1 MAGAEKT
8 LESAGTVTLVGAGPG
23 DPELITVRGLRRLR
37 CAEVLVYDR
46 LVHPDLVDEAPRE
59 AERIYVGKA
68 LGNHRHTQ
76 EEINALLVARA
87 LQGRTVV
94 RLKGGDPFI
103 FGRGSE
109 EALACFAAR
118 VPCEIVPGLSSATA
132 VPAWAGIPLT
142 HRALAASF
150 GVFTAHRAADLDDLD
165 WPTMARLDTL
175 VILMGV
181 ARLPYIRN
189 NLIRCG
195 RAADTPAAIVQQGTY
210 RQGRTLTATLADL
223 PEVAKDAGLRSPAVI
238 VVGAVVGLREGVSGV
253 GLEAMLEVA
262 PLSTRVVEGRS

>member
-1 MAGAEKT
+1 M
-8 LESAGTVTLVGAGPG
+8 AGTVYLVGAGPG

-37 CAEVLVYDR
+37 RAEVLVYDR
-46 LVHPDLVDEAPRE
+46 LVHPDLVEEAPAG
-59 AERIYVGKA
+59 AERLYVGKA
-68 LGNHRHTQ
+68 PGNHRHPQ
-76 EEINALLVARA
+76 EAINALLVARA
-87 LQGRTVV
+87 LAGHTVV

-109 EALACFAAR
+109 EAMACAAAG
-118 VPCEIVPGLSSATA
+118 VPCEIIPGLSSATA

-175 VILMGV
+175 VLLMGV

-195 RAADTPAAIVQQGTY
+195 RPAHTPAAIVQQGTY
-210 RQGRTLTATLADL
+210 ADGRTVTATLAAL
-223 PEVAKDAGLRSPAVI
+223 PEVAKAEGVRSPAVI

-253 GLEAMLEVA
+253 GLETMLEAA
-262 PLSTRVVEGRS
+262 PLPPRVVEGWS